1 MRSKMTRL
9 FLAPLLALLALVGG
23 VSVPAWA
30 GEDTGMCKAD
40 NSRVSIPGD
49 LPIKAC
55 FDGKTLHLLN
65 DTSIPVAVT
74 LTGDGVGTPAR
85 SPQGDIG
92 ASQMLSFIRP
102 GDFGSQPQINGS
114 DFRSGVVPPG
124 YYLRTPIGNS
134 EVKVHVTE
142 ADNDTQ
148 RTYFLGEVV
157 WRYLPLSG
165 GAELAKTVSEFLSE
179 IAKVGDE
186 YIRCIDR
193 NKTWGDVGCV
203 LLVDRN
209 ILFAIGRAAFKGLA
223 KDLPKAIVSAFE
235 TGKWRH
241 SITGDRQTLKSGARD
256 FTINAYTPPPAP
268 KPVAPVQPPQPP
280 PVNNGHQG
288 GSGGNNG
295 GNVIPPP
302 DPKTATAV
310 VQNMHLEGG
319 SGLGE
324 DSTPS
329 YLSTVMQPSCASN
342 GCKIGGTDMWSGDT
356 FTALCWTTGSGM
368 TNENRGRSDDDNN
381 PNRIDTDHW
390 LKGQKNG
397 QTGYISFVYVTPGS
411 RSLPIDHC

>member
-1 MRSKMTRL
+1 MRSKVTRSAFTL
-9 FLAPLLALLALVGG
+9 VLAFIALVGG
-23 VSVPAWA
+23 VAVPAWA
-30 GEDTGMCKAD
+30 GEDKGMCAED

-74 LTGDGVGTPAR
+74 LSGDGVGTPAR

-92 ASQMLSFIRP
+92 ASQMLAFIRP
-102 GDFGSQPQINGS
+102 GDFGSQPQINGP

-134 EVKVHVTE
+134 QVKVHVTE

-148 RTYFLGEVV
+148 RLYFLGEVV
-157 WRYLPLSG
+157 WRYIPLGG
-165 GAELAKTVSEFLSE
+165 GADKSKTVAEFLSE

-186 YIRCIDR
+186 YIRCLDR

-223 KDLPKAIVSAFE
+223 KDLPKAIVQMFE
-235 TGKWRH
+235 TAKWRH
-241 SITGDRQTLKSGARD
+241 SVTGDHESLKSGARD
-256 FTINAYTPPPAP
+256 FTINAYTPPAPP
-268 KPVAPVQPPQPP
+268 KPTTQAPPPPPTGNTGHSGGTSNNGGHSNPQPP
-280 PVNNGHQG
+280 PPQ
-288 GSGGNNG
+288 
-295 GNVIPPP
+295 
-302 DPKTATAV
+302 TAV
-310 VQNMHLEGG
+310 ATVQNMHLEGA

-329 YLSTVMQPSCASN
+329 YLSTSMQPYCASN
-342 GCKIGGTDMWSGDT
+342 GCKLGGTDMWSGDT
-356 FTALCWTTGSGM
+356 FTALCWDTGAGM
-368 TNENRGRSDDDNN
+368 TNENRNTSVDDNN
-381 PNRIDTDHW
+381 PNRIDTDRW
-390 LKGQKNG
+390 LKGQRGG

-411 RSLPIDHC
+411 RSLGLQHC

>member
-1 MRSKMTRL
+1 MRGKVIRRVPVL
-9 FLAPLLALLALVGG
+9 LLALLALVGG
-23 VSVPAWA
+23 ASVPAWA
-30 GEDTGMCKAD
+30 DEDRGMCKAD
-40 NSRVSIPGD
+40 DSRVSIPGD
-49 LPIKAC
+49 LPVKAC

-74 LTGDGVGTPAR
+74 LIGDGVGTPAR

-92 ASQMLSFIRP
+92 ASQMLAFIRP
-102 GDFGSQPQINGS
+102 GDFGSQPQINGPS
-114 DFRSGVVPPG
+114 FRSGVVPPG
-124 YYLRTPIGNS
+124 YYLRTPIGGN

-142 ADNDTQ
+142 ADNDAQ
-148 RTYFLGEVV
+148 RMYFLGEVA

-165 GAELAKTVSEFLSE
+165 GAEVAKTVSEFLSE

-193 NKTWGDVGCV
+193 NNAWGDVGCT

-209 ILFAIGRAAFKGLA
+209 ILFAIGRAAFNGLA
-223 KDLPKAIVSAFE
+223 KDVAKNIVTVFE

-241 SITGDRQTLKSGARD
+241 SITGDRQALKSGARD
-256 FTINAYTPPPAP
+256 FTINAYTPP
-268 KPVAPVQPPQPP
+268 KPTAPVQPPQPP
-280 PVNNGHQG
+280 PNNGHDS

-295 GNVIPPP
+295 GNVNPLPKP
-302 DPKTATAV
+302 QPKTATAV

-342 GCKIGGTDMWSGDT
+342 GCKISGTDMWSGDT
-356 FTALCWTTGSGM
+356 FTALCWTTGEGM
-368 TNENRGRSDDDNN
+368 TNENRNIPDDDNN
-381 PNRIDTDHW
+381 PSRIDTYNW

-397 QTGYISFVYVTPGS
+397 QTGYISYVYVTPAS
-411 RSLPIDHC
+411 RGLNIDHC